1 MESGR
6 SWSYEVGVERRRE
19 RRRKGPQLYDLTQL
33 EEDTRHLRNYEQG
46 LPGVE
51 FY

>member
-1 MESGR
+1 MKSGR
-6 SWSYEVGVERRRE
+6 SWTYEEQVERRRK

-33 EEDTRHLRNYEQG
+33 KEDIRHLQHYKKV

-51 FY
+51 F